1 MIVLFLPS
9 LSLNFKISFPS
20 LIELSGTYD
29 VTLKRSDASESQRKA
44 LNIPALITIFTV
56 VLFLSV
62 CYVITVNTFYQNKEG
77 SSSGQSSE
85 HLLIIHCVLDTIL
98 GKRRI

>member
-1 MIVLFLPS
+1 MMVLFLPS

-62 CYVITVNTFYQNKEG
+62 CYVNTFYQNKEG
-77 SSSGQSSE
+77 SSSGQSNE